1 MNILITGSEGFIGQY
16 LVKEALKQGHA
27 VTGID
32 NLSKY
37 GKVSRLAQS
46 LSGLKSDYILVR
58 ADLTKAD
65 QLYELLELFEIDH
78 LIMNAAVIGGIAFF
92 HEHAYKIISENEQIL
107 KTSFDAAINYER
119 LQKITVI
126 SSSMIYESATEFPL
140 KEDMIY
146 EIPPPKSTYGFQKL
160 AAHYFCKGA
169 YEEHNLPY
177 TIIIPFNAIGIGE
190 HDFSTGNSHV
200 IPDLIYKLLTL
211 KSGEPLQLFGS
222 GKQIRY

>member
-37 GKVSRLAQS
+37 GKDSTLSQS
-46 LSGLKSDYILVR
+46 LTGLKSDYILSQ
-58 ADLTKAD
+58 ADLIQED
-65 QLYELLELFEIDH
+65 QLIDLLELFKIDH
-78 LIMNAAVIGGIAFF
+78 FIMNAAVIGGIKFF

-107 KTSFDAAINYER
+107 KSSFDAAIKHKR

-126 SSSMIYESATEFPL
+126 SSSMIYESAIEFPL
-140 KEDMIY
+140 REDMIY

-169 YEEHNLPY
+169 YEEH
-177 TIIIPFNAIGIGE
+177 
-190 HDFSTGNSHV
+190 
-200 IPDLIYKLLTL
+200 DLCWWC
-211 KSGEPLQLFGS
+211 
-222 GKQIRY
+222 